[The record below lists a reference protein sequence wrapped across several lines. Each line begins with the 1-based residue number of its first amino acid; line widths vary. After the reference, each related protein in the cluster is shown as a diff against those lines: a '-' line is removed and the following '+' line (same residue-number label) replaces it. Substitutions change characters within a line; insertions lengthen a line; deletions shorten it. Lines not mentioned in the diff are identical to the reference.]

1 MYIVIYNNND
11 KGTGTHKK
19 YMLSHFK
26 RGKKKKKNWHHK
38 WIYKFMILHSAIN
51 QSMGDFCMSF

>member
-19 YMLSHFK
+19 YMSHFK